1 MEWYF
6 LCICIWFYLYSDWIY
21 NIQSGRQAY
30 KKKRYL
36 CLNYGGGY
44 LKKLKI
50 NLSGIAI
57 TAKRTVIEN
66 CFMNSDIRLCTPA
79 IVLLFFIVFDS
90 AYNSRIFNEI
100 YAGPGDVFIQLL
112 NINNNPLLY
121 CGIMAFAL
129 VLLND
134 HPNLSQ
140 DMQFCLGRCGRKA
153 WILGEM
159 LGILLSGIIAG
170 IFLWVVGIIANIQT
184 IDWNHPMPTLQSI
197 RALFVFCLFFLMIG
211 NLLMLCKLLQVQ
223 LQGIAVVGMLLFVDR
238 GIADLIPNTVV
249 TLVGTESKIS
259 VVLSWYNR
267 LSPAYRLS
275 SLCTGNDWKSVA
287 IYFGF
292 MAIGLGGFLI
302 FFADRK
308 DI

>member
-1 MEWYF
+1 M
-6 LCICIWFYLYSDWIY
+6 
-21 NIQSGRQAY
+21 
-30 KKKRYL
+30 KKR
-36 CLNYGGGY
+36 
-44 LKKLKI
+44 KI
-50 NLSGIAI
+50 SLSGIAI
-57 TAKRTVIEN
+57 TARRTVIET

-79 IVLLFFIVFDS
+79 IVLLFFIVFHS
-90 AYNSRIFNEI
+90 AYNQRRFNEI

-112 NINNNPLLY
+112 NMNNNPLLY
-121 CGIMAFAL
+121 CGIMVFAL

-140 DMQFCLGRCGRKA
+140 DMQFSLVRCGRKA

-170 IFLWVVGIIANIQT
+170 IFLWLVGIIANIQT
-184 IDWNHPMPTLQSI
+184 IDWDHTMPTLRSI
-197 RALFVFCLFFLMIG
+197 QALFVFCLFFLMIG
-211 NLLMLCKLLQVQ
+211 NLLMLCKLFQVQ

-238 GIADLIPNTVV
+238 GIANLIPNTVA
-249 TLVGTESKIS
+249 TLGTEEKIS

-267 LSPAYRLS
+267 LSPAHRLS
-275 SLCTGNDWKSVA
+275 SLCIGDDWKSAA
-287 IYFGF
+287 IYFGIA
-292 MAIGLGGFLI
+292 AIGLGAFLI